1 MTINRTEKIIKDMKL
16 VLLSYFDIGY
26 SFGFTDSVFEYK
38 RIDSDKLYSG
48 EDIETGLINPLGKA
62 VSFDLNKDLGLL
74 QSWSEFAL
82 NALEVETDIVDYGI
96 ISTEQL
102 DRLKKLISTPPIE
115 TANVYVFPMGI
126 GLLYVEL
133 KDQIPHDLIKG
144 FDHFMEFG
152 AYAKF
157 GFKLL
162 NALSKK
168 MMHFEDNEF
177 KKLTKRNI
185 EDRVFPSF
193 DLMIK
198 CKNEN
203 EVEICKS
210 VFSNGNINFF
220 KPLTFEY
227 HGILHFNYAVQLL
240 QVKKNTEG
248 LFIEEQ
254 LNRMIDNIM
263 ISHLFLGHCQIFN
276 KFFQSKIHDQL
287 DLQLMKNSGKAN
299 KGVKE
304 FSTDDFNILKNLA
317 QLLVSKTQYYLVA
330 EAEEDQIYYKEWEL
344 CAQIKMIQ
352 EQIIQ
357 QSQKMYDFQ
366 IDMKEEEEKVRNIA
380 ETKRSNR
387 LNNFIYFLTSLTLIS
402 VITDSINFFKKDDG
416 FDVPIW
422 KFIIL
427 TFLILTIGIFWLVNN
442 RKGSGNG

>member
-1 MTINRTEKIIKDMKL
+1 MKL

-26 SFGFTDSVFEYK
+26 SFGFTDRVFE
-38 RIDSDKLYSG
+38 RNSIDNDKLFSG
-48 EDIETGLINPLGKA
+48 KDAETGLINPLGKA
-62 VSFDLNKDLGLL
+62 VSFDLNSDLGLL
-74 QSWSEFAL
+74 QSWSKFAL
-82 NALEVETDIVDYGI
+82 NALEIETDLADYGI
-96 ISTEQL
+96 MSTEQL
-102 DRLKKLISTPPIE
+102 DRLKNLISKPPIE
-115 TANVYVFPMGI
+115 TANVYIYSMGV
-126 GLLYVEL
+126 GLLHVEL
-133 KDQIPHDLIKG
+133 KDQIPYDLIKG

-152 AYAKF
+152 AYVEF
-157 GFKLL
+157 GVQLL
-162 NALSKK
+162 NVVSQK
-168 MMHFEDNEF
+168 MVHFEDVEF

-198 CKNEN
+198 CKNEKD
-203 EVEICKS
+203 VEICKS
-210 VFSNGNINFF
+210 IFSNGNNNLF
-220 KPLTFEY
+220 KPLAFEY

-240 QVKKNTEG
+240 QVKKCSKD

-254 LNRMIDNIM
+254 LNRMMDNIM

-276 KFFQSKIHDQL
+276 KFFQTKIHDQL
-287 DLQLMKNSGKAN
+287 DLQLMKNSGRTDKER
-299 KGVKE
+299 KE

-330 EAEEDQIYYKEWEL
+330 EAEEDQIYFKEWEL
-344 CAQIKMIQ
+344 CAQIKLIQ

-416 FDVPIW
+416 FDTPIW
-422 KFIIL
+422 KFVIL
-427 TFLILTIGIFWLVNN
+427 TFLISSIGLFWLLNN
-442 RKGSGNG
+442 RKGSSNS